1 MPIHLM
7 HELDKIYEEK
17 CFNDDITNPNR
28 VRDSQMRIDEGISE
42 LSTVP

>member
-17 CFNDDITNPNR
+17 CFDNDNPNR